1 MDGHDWTLH
10 VSGARLSKI
19 GRIGTLG
26 EISQDYKNCRGRFC
40 GAYRAQFPPRR
51 GCASDKNCR
60 RRLRDGYQ
68 VHLPPKKSLSND
80 FLLES
85 YKDSSIHS

>member
-26 EISQDYKNCRGRFC
+26 EISQAYKNCRVEVGFAAPT
-40 GAYRAQFPPRR
+40 GLSSPPQ
-51 GCASDKNCR
+51 
-60 RRLRDGYQ
+60 RLR
-68 VHLPPKKSLSND
+68 
-80 FLLES
+80 ER
-85 YKDSSIHS
+85 